1 MGSHDIAPNATNGA
15 VILHA
20 YVQHA
25 FGDMGAYFLSA
36 MIFVACMVT
45 AIGLTCAC
53 AEYFSELTKIPY
65 KVFVFILVGFSLLIS
80 NLGLTKLIAVSVPV
94 LSAIYPPA
102 IAVILLSFCS
112 KWFISPS
119 RVIAPVTACAFIFG
133 IFDGLKVAGFEDA
146 LPSFIANLPLAQ
158 QNLAWL
164 IPSVIVL
171 IIAAVIDK
179 VKK

>member
-1 MGSHDIAPNATNGA
+1 
-15 VILHA
+15 
-20 YVQHA
+20 
-25 FGDMGAYFLSA
+25 
-36 MIFVACMVT
+36 MIFIACMVT

-112 KWFISPS
+112 KFWNKPA
-119 RVIAPVTACAFIFG
+119 RVVAPVTACAFYI
-133 IFDGLKVAGFEDA
+133 
-146 LPSFIANLPLAQ
+146 
-158 QNLAWL
+158 
-164 IPSVIVL
+164 SVFLTV
-171 IIAAVIDK
+171 
-179 VKK
+179 